1 MIWKNPP
8 IATNMDSN
16 SKELYILL
24 CFEIEFRKC
33 RTTKGDTMH
42 KLLCVTKCSFFLQYI
57 LFPQP
62 KQPAQHFCIFAVLAS
77 AALPHFKRGTAAVS
91 AALPHLD

>member
-8 IATNMDSN
+8 IAMKMDSN
-16 SKELYILL
+16 SKKVYILL
-24 CFEIEFRKC
+24 YFEFEFRKC

-42 KLLCVTKCSFFLQYI
+42 KLLCATKCSFFLQYI

-62 KQPAQHFCIFAVLAS
+62 KQPAQHFCISAVLAS
-77 AALPHFKRGTAAVS
+77 AALPHFK
-91 AALPHLD
+91 